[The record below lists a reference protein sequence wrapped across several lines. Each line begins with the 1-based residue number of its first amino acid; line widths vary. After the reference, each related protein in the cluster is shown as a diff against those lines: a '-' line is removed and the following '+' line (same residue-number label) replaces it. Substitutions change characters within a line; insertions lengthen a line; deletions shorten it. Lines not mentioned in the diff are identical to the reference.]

1 MAEFTLSEQVNNEDV
16 RHLNRRKINPLTLI
30 IINAVLPV
38 VTMFFPTDKSI
49 IIGLCLG
56 YTALLIAHRYK
67 TALKTL
73 IWVGVGVLLIL
84 LNTLYIKSSILGMM
98 INMTVYFTPCILIA
112 VLIVT
117 DYNSSEILS
126 ALQRLH
132 LPKIFIIGLTITIR
146 YIPTFRREFRIIKQA
161 MHIRGVEF
169 SMNHPLRTFEYL
181 LVPQLFRCVSLSAEL
196 TAAGLAK
203 GIATKEKRTSYFDN
217 RFHGVDYV
225 MFAIGGVGM
234 VLIIG
239 GLI

>member
-1 MAEFTLSEQVNNEDV
+1 MSELTLAEQSINE
-16 RHLNRRKINPLTLI
+16 RSSQLQRRKINPLTLI

-49 IIGLCLG
+49 IVGLCLG
-56 YTALLIAHRYK
+56 YIALFIARRYM
-67 TALKTL
+67 AMLKAL
-73 IWVGVGVLLIL
+73 IWIAAGVMFIL
-84 LNTLYIKSSILGMM
+84 LNSFYIKSSVLGMM

-169 SMNHPLRTFEYL
+169 SVKHPLRTFEYL

-196 TAAGLAK
+196 TAAGLTK
-203 GIATKEKRTSYFDN
+203 GIATEEKRTSYFDN
-217 RFHGVDYV
+217 QFHGVDYV
-225 MFAIGGVGM
+225 MFVIGGVGL

-239 GLI
+239 GLL

>member
-1 MAEFTLSEQVNNEDV
+1 MFQEIMMAELTLSEQVNNEDV

-56 YTALLIAHRYK
+56 YTALLIARRYK

-73 IWVGVGVLLIL
+73 IWVSLGIIFIL
-84 LNTLYIKSSILGMM
+84 LNSFYIKSSVLGMM

-132 LPKIFIIGLTITIR
+132 LPKIFIR

-169 SMNHPLRTFEYL
+169 SMKHPLRTFEYL

-196 TAAGLAK
+196 TAAGLTK

-217 RFHGVDYV
+217 RFHGVDYM

>member
-1 MAEFTLSEQVNNEDV
+1 MFQEIMMAELTLSEQVNNEDV

-56 YTALLIAHRYK
+56 YTALLIARRYK

-73 IWVGVGVLLIL
+73 IWVSLGIIFIL
-84 LNTLYIKSSILGMM
+84 LNSFYIKSSVLGMM

-146 YIPTFRREFRIIKQA
+146 YIPTFRREFRII
-161 MHIRGVEF
+161 
-169 SMNHPLRTFEYL
+169 SMKHPLRTFEYL

-196 TAAGLAK
+196 TASGLTK

-225 MFAIGGVGM
+225 MFAIGGAGM

>member
-1 MAEFTLSEQVNNEDV
+1 MSELTLAEQPKSERCSELQ
-16 RHLNRRKINPLTLI
+16 RRKINPLTLI

-56 YTALLIAHRYK
+56 YIALFIARRYMTMFK
-67 TALKTL
+67 AL
-73 IWVGVGVLLIL
+73 IWMTVGIMFIL
-84 LNTLYIKSSILGMM
+84 LNSSYIKSSVLGMM

-146 YIPTFRREFRIIKQA
+146 YLPTFRREFRIIKQA

-169 SMNHPLRTFEYL
+169 SVKHPLRTFEYL

-196 TAAGLAK
+196 TAAGLTK
-203 GIATKEKRTSYFDN
+203 GIATEEKRTSYFN
-217 RFHGVDYV
+217 NQFHGVDYL
-225 MFAIGGVGM
+225 MFAIGGIGL

>member
-1 MAEFTLSEQVNNEDV
+1 MSELTLAEQPKTERYSELQ
-16 RHLNRRKINPLTLI
+16 RRKINPLTLI

-56 YTALLIAHRYK
+56 YTALLIARRYK

-73 IWVGVGVLLIL
+73 IWVAVGIMFIL
-84 LNTLYIKSSILGMM
+84 LNSFYIKSSVLGMM

-169 SMNHPLRTFEYL
+169 SMKHPTKNLRVLART
-181 LVPQLFRCVSLSAEL
+181 
-196 TAAGLAK
+196 TA
-203 GIATKEKRTSYFDN
+203 F
-217 RFHGVDYV
+217 
-225 MFAIGGVGM
+225 
-234 VLIIG
+234 
-239 GLI
+239 

>member
-1 MAEFTLSEQVNNEDV
+1 MSELTLAEQPKSERCSELQ
-16 RHLNRRKINPLTLI
+16 RRKINPLTLI

-56 YTALLIAHRYK
+56 YIALFIARRYMTMFK
-67 TALKTL
+67 AL
-73 IWVGVGVLLIL
+73 IWMAVGIMFIL
-84 LNTLYIKSSILGMM
+84 LNSSYIKSSVLGMM

-146 YIPTFRREFRIIKQA
+146 YLPTFRREFRIIKQA

-196 TAAGLAK
+196 TAAGLTK
-203 GIATKEKRTSYFDN
+203 GIATEEKRTSYFN
-217 RFHGVDYV
+217 NQFHGVDYL
-225 MFAIGGVGM
+225 MFAIGGIGL